1 MRLIIFDHIFITEAS
16 SENIRV
22 CFSII
27 QAYILLNPDIYLERF
42 GKDVIKTC
50 SYLLS
55 DMRSEGIVMVMRLF
69 EACLRAKPQYG
80 VQLLRPI
87 LPDIFK

>member
-1 MRLIIFDHIFITEAS
+1 MPLEYT
-16 SENIRV
+16 SENIRT

-27 QAYILLNPDIYLERF
+27 QAYILLGSDNYLHQY
-42 GKDVIKTC
+42 GKDIVKTC

-69 EACLRAKPQYG
+69 ESILRSSPQYG
-80 VQLLRPI
+80 VELLRPV
-87 LPDIFK
+87 LHNIFK